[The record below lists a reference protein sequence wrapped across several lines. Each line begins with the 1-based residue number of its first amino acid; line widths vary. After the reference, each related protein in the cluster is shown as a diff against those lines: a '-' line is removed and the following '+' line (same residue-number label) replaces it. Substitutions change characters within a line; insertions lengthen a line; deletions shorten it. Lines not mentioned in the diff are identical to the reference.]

1 MVEHVVIRR
10 DRKQSR
16 RAILIGLLTLGILL
30 FVLYSCGPRNRT
42 RFDGGGEAA
51 LNEQTFGIAGDATQ
65 TMSPGV
71 TVRIDV
77 TMTNSNDRPMTVSGL
92 AITIDRV
99 TAPRA
104 DRLHPCSVDDFT
116 VEQPEVDLRATV
128 PANTLR
134 SLSSLG
140 VDQERWPRVGMVN
153 RSVNQD
159 GCKGALV
166 TLVYSGS
173 GTLQN

>member
-1 MVEHVVIRR
+1 MVEHIVVRR

-16 RAILIGLLTLGILL
+16 RAILIWLLILGALL
-30 FVLYSCGPRNRT
+30 FVLFYCEPRNRT
-42 RFDGGGEAA
+42 RLDGGGEAA
-51 LNEQTFGIAGDATQ
+51 LNESTFGIGGDTTQ
-65 TMSPGV
+65 AMSPGV
-71 TVRIDV
+71 TVSIDV
-77 TMTNSNDRPMTVSGL
+77 MMTNPNDRAMAVSGL
-92 AITIDRV
+92 VITVDRV
-99 TAPRA
+99 AAPRA

-128 PANTLR
+128 PANTFR

-140 VDQERWPRVGMVN
+140 VDPERWPRVGMVN

-159 GCKGALV
+159 GCKGASV
-166 TLVYSGS
+166 TLAYSGS